1 MIPELSKVIEAIGQD
16 IISLAHKVME
26 NDSIATN
33 PKTGNN
39 TLKNSTLI
47 KNISFSAEGENDI
60 VIRTFFDNYVQY
72 IEQGRAA
79 GKMPPI
85 SALEAWAKQRGIPT
99 DNGTLYAI
107 ANAIKRDGIAA
118 RPILATLEREIEQR
132 FEQQW
137 ADQLFEALT
146 TELTK
151 YFN

>member
-1 MIPELSKVIEAIGQD
+1 MTPELRKIIEAIGQD
-16 IISLAHKVME
+16 IISLAHQVME
-26 NDSIATN
+26 DDSIGTN
-33 PKTGNN
+33 PKTGKN
-39 TLKNSTLI
+39 TLKNSALMQ
-47 KNISFSAEGENDI
+47 NISFSGEGESDV

-72 IEQGRAA
+72 IESGRAA

-85 SALEAWAKQRGIPT
+85 SALEAWAKRRGIST
-99 DNGTLYAI
+99 DNNTLYAI

-118 RPILATLEREIEQR
+118 RPILATLEKEIEQR